1 MNMSRMSFEA
11 PSNNKHAPTW
21 GEREQRI
28 PVLRSDATT
37 LTKDEHNKQELYDL
51 CYEIEIE
58 WQLLS

>member
-1 MNMSRMSFEA
+1 MSFEA